1 MNDCNGCKYENS
13 TDIEVHLEFCTN
25 CKEPIPV
32 KKIENFT
39 KIGMK
44 L

>member
-1 MNDCNGCKYENS
+1 MNDCKGCRYENS
-13 TDIEVHLEFCTN
+13 TDIEVHLNFVQIV
-25 CKEPIPV
+25 KEPIPM

-39 KIGMK
+39 KIGIK